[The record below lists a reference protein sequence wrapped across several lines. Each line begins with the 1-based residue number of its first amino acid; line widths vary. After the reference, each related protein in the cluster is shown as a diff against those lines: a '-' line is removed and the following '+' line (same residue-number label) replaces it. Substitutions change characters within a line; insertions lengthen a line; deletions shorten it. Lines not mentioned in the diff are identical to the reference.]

1 MFVILRL
8 VLWPHVEEGRVL
20 PLQTSHAQHR
30 TCLCQKNVIFLWLYF
45 HFVVFLWLFSHPGV
59 GFPLKILIEPPLP
72 HPHQLHHLKMWK
84 FMFSIIAIV
93 ITIIAIIKQVL
104 IKLN

>member
-1 MFVILRL
+1 MLSIALACV
-8 VLWPHVEEGRVL
+8 
-20 PLQTSHAQHR
+20 Q
-30 TCLCQKNVIFLWLYF
+30 NVIFYGF
-45 HFVVFLWLFSHPGV
+45 IFVLLSFMAFFSHPGV

-84 FMFSIIAIV
+84 FMFAIIAIV